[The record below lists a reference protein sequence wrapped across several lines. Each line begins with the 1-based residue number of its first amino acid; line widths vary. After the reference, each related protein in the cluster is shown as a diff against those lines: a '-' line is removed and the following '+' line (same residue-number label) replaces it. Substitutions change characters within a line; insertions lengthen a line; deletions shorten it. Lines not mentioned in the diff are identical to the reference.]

1 MNYSTSVLKRLK
13 RLKPPHLHRTAGT
26 VYPTAEAGGHY
37 GLPGNRN
44 NRKEIFR
51 RVGAVVL
58 FGLMLCFMMVMSWSG
73 PTTARAD
80 GPAMVLLDGTPKPQ
94 PDPTPTPHPPAGG
107 VVTSIQK
114 IIHNLKFD
122 SSKISEA
129 LSKVFT
135 SAAENSEEERVAEL
149 QTWNGVL
156 SQLVQSPIAN
166 AYAAIARSSLK
177 VAGSLAIALFILRL
191 AMYQW
196 NKLLGSED
204 SPLQVLGDWLTAG
217 VLAVASGPFLDL
229 IVRLGWWTM
238 AAVLG
243 ETGTLARTFIQSMAA
258 PSFSSVIVSTVPGG
272 MIIQAILSIALGIGS
287 LLALAAMLFA
297 FGVAQATLYSLA
309 AIGPSVAVASVIP
322 EMKWLRSLWIKGA
335 VLVALMPIMAGG
347 IFKAGI
353 GVAASTVSL
362 GGMMSGVFRVL
373 WLFGAAGLLL
383 SVTGILFRITLGAA
397 GEAVQKMWDVAKG
410 IAGTVALVGA
420 AVATGGAAGIGAG
433 AGAGAT
439 ATTVGTGTGTGEA
452 LAAGG
457 NGGGLGGGGTGGL
470 NSAMGS
476 LDKASTMNTMSNMF
490 QSMGLPQH
498 SRVAS
503 GLARGYELDARRADL
518 ATRISNFGGGG
529 VNNNNNQGSSLG
541 VDGLS
546 SRAAEKMLE
555 GFGGSADELKQVF
568 PTIGTKLEHAGF
580 PSVSAAANQYPREL
594 GQMARLYQ
602 ADPDRYNSAP
612 FSLELLPSCRFRMT
626 VYTLPL

>member
-1 MNYSTSVLKRLK
+1 MR
-13 RLKPPHLHRTAGT
+13 
-26 VYPTAEAGGHY
+26 
-37 GLPGNRN
+37 NRN

-51 RVGAVVL
+51 RVGAVFL

-73 PTTARAD
+73 PGTARAD
-80 GPAMVLLDGTPKPQ
+80 GPHMVLLDGTPEPQ
-94 PDPTPTPHPPAGG
+94 PDPTPTPQPPSGS

-243 ETGTLARTFIQSMAA
+243 ETGTLAGTFIQSMAA
-258 PSFSSVIVSTVPGG
+258 PSFSSVIVSAVPGG

-287 LLALAAMLFA
+287 LLALAAILFA

-433 AGAGAT
+433 VGAGTGAGAT
-439 ATTVGTGTGTGEA
+439 ATTIGTGTGTGEA

-503 GLARGYELDARRADL
+503 GLARGHELDARRADL

-529 VNNNNNQGSSLG
+529 GNNNNQGSSLG
-541 VDGLS
+541 IDGLS
-546 SRAAEKMLE
+546 ARAAEKMLE
-555 GFGGSADELKQVF
+555 GFGGSTDELKQVF
-568 PTIGTKLEHAGF
+568 PTIGTKLERAGF
-580 PSVSAAANQYPREL
+580 PSVSAAANQYPQEL
-594 GQMARLYQ
+594 GRMAQLYQ

-612 FSLELLPSCRFRMT
+612 DMLYALAQDSNATGMQGALSGRPI
-626 VYTLPL
+626 

>member
-1 MNYSTSVLKRLK
+1 MR
-13 RLKPPHLHRTAGT
+13 
-26 VYPTAEAGGHY
+26 
-37 GLPGNRN
+37 NRN

-51 RVGAVVL
+51 RVGAVFL

-73 PTTARAD
+73 PGTARAD
-80 GPAMVLLDGTPKPQ
+80 GPHMVLLDGTPEPQ
-94 PDPTPTPHPPAGG
+94 PDPTPTPQPPSGS

-258 PSFSSVIVSTVPGG
+258 PSFSSVIVSAVPGG

-287 LLALAAMLFA
+287 LLALAAILFA

-433 AGAGAT
+433 VGAGTGAGAT
-439 ATTVGTGTGTGEA
+439 ATTIGTGTGTGEA

-503 GLARGYELDARRADL
+503 GLARGHELDARRADL

-529 VNNNNNQGSSLG
+529 GNNNNQGSSLG
-541 VDGLS
+541 IDGLS
-546 SRAAEKMLE
+546 ARAAEKMLE
-555 GFGGSADELKQVF
+555 GFGGSTDELKQVF
-568 PTIGTKLEHAGF
+568 PTIGTKLERAGF
-580 PSVSAAANQYPREL
+580 PSVSAAANQYPQEL
-594 GQMARLYQ
+594 GRMAQLYQ

-612 FSLELLPSCRFRMT
+612 DMLYALAQDSNATGMQGALSGRPI
-626 VYTLPL
+626 

>member
-1 MNYSTSVLKRLK
+1 MR
-13 RLKPPHLHRTAGT
+13 
-26 VYPTAEAGGHY
+26 
-37 GLPGNRN
+37 NRN

-51 RVGAVVL
+51 RVGAVFL

-73 PTTARAD
+73 PGTARAD
-80 GPAMVLLDGTPKPQ
+80 GPHMVLLDGTPEPQ
-94 PDPTPTPHPPAGG
+94 PDPTPTPQPPSGS

-258 PSFSSVIVSTVPGG
+258 PSFSSVIVSAVPGG

-287 LLALAAMLFA
+287 LLALAAILFA

-433 AGAGAT
+433 VGAGTGAGAT
-439 ATTVGTGTGTGEA
+439 ATTIGTGTGTGEV

-503 GLARGYELDARRADL
+503 GLARGHELDARRADL

-529 VNNNNNQGSSLG
+529 GNNNNQGSSLG
-541 VDGLS
+541 IDGLS
-546 SRAAEKMLE
+546 ARAAEKMLE

-568 PTIGTKLEHAGF
+568 PTIGTKLERAGF
-580 PSVSAAANQYPREL
+580 PSESAAANQYPREL

-612 FSLELLPSCRFRMT
+612 DMLYALAQDSNATGMQGALSGRPI
-626 VYTLPL
+626 

>member
-1 MNYSTSVLKRLK
+1 MR
-13 RLKPPHLHRTAGT
+13 
-26 VYPTAEAGGHY
+26 
-37 GLPGNRN
+37 NRN

-51 RVGAVVL
+51 RVGAVFL

-73 PTTARAD
+73 PGTARAD
-80 GPAMVLLDGTPKPQ
+80 GPNMVLLDGTPEPQ
-94 PDPTPTPHPPAGG
+94 PDPTPTPQPPSGS

-258 PSFSSVIVSTVPGG
+258 PSFSSVIVSAVPGG

-287 LLALAAMLFA
+287 LLALAAILFA

-433 AGAGAT
+433 VGAGTGAGAT
-439 ATTVGTGTGTGEA
+439 ATTIGTGTGTGEA

-457 NGGGLGGGGTGGL
+457 NGGGLGGGGMGGL

-503 GLARGYELDARRADL
+503 GLARGHELDARRADL

-529 VNNNNNQGSSLG
+529 GNNNNQGSSLG
-541 VDGLS
+541 IDGLS
-546 SRAAEKMLE
+546 ARAAEKMLE
-555 GFGGSADELKQVF
+555 GFGGSTDELKQVF
-568 PTIGTKLEHAGF
+568 PTIGTKLERAGF
-580 PSVSAAANQYPREL
+580 PSVSAAANQYPQEL
-594 GQMARLYQ
+594 GRMAQLYQ

-612 FSLELLPSCRFRMT
+612 DMLYALAQDSNATGMQGALSGRPI
-626 VYTLPL
+626 

>member
-1 MNYSTSVLKRLK
+1 MNYITSVLKRLK

-26 VYPTAEAGGHY
+26 VYPTAEAVGHY

-51 RVGAVVL
+51 RVGAVVI

-73 PTTARAD
+73 PGTARAD
-80 GPAMVLLDGTPKPQ
+80 GPHMVLLDGTPEPQ
-94 PDPTPTPHPPAGG
+94 PDPTPTPQPPSGS

-156 SQLVQSPIAN
+156 SQLVQSPITN

-243 ETGTLARTFIQSMAA
+243 ETGTLAKTFIQSMAT

-397 GEAVQKMWDVAKG
+397 GEAVHKMWDVAKG
-410 IAGTVALVGA
+410 IAGTIALVGA
-420 AVATGGAAGIGAG
+420 AVATGGAAGVGAG
-433 AGAGAT
+433 VGAGTGAGAT

-498 SRVAS
+498 SRVAN
-503 GLARGYELDARRADL
+503 GLARGHELDARRADL

-529 VNNNNNQGSSLG
+529 GNNNNQGSSLG
-541 VDGLS
+541 IDGL
-546 SRAAEKMLE
+546 
-555 GFGGSADELKQVF
+555 
-568 PTIGTKLEHAGF
+568 
-580 PSVSAAANQYPREL
+580 
-594 GQMARLYQ
+594 
-602 ADPDRYNSAP
+602 
-612 FSLELLPSCRFRMT
+612 
-626 VYTLPL
+626 

>member
-1 MNYSTSVLKRLK
+1 MR
-13 RLKPPHLHRTAGT
+13 
-26 VYPTAEAGGHY
+26 
-37 GLPGNRN
+37 NRN

-51 RVGAVVL
+51 RVGAVFL

-73 PTTARAD
+73 PGTARAD
-80 GPAMVLLDGTPKPQ
+80 GPHMVLLDGTPEPQ
-94 PDPTPTPHPPAGG
+94 PDPTPTPQPPSGS

-258 PSFSSVIVSTVPGG
+258 PSFSSVIVSAVPGG

-287 LLALAAMLFA
+287 LLALAAILFA

-433 AGAGAT
+433 VGAGTGAGAT
-439 ATTVGTGTGTGEA
+439 ATTIGTGTGTGEA

-503 GLARGYELDARRADL
+503 GLARGHELDARRADL

-529 VNNNNNQGSSLG
+529 GNNNNQGSSLG
-541 VDGLS
+541 IDGLS
-546 SRAAEKMLE
+546 ARAAEKMLE

-568 PTIGTKLEHAGF
+568 PTIGTKLERAGF
-580 PSVSAAANQYPREL
+580 PSVSAAANQYPQEL
-594 GQMARLYQ
+594 GRMAQLYQ

-612 FSLELLPSCRFRMT
+612 DMLYALAQDSNATGMQGALSGRPI
-626 VYTLPL
+626 

>member
-1 MNYSTSVLKRLK
+1 
-13 RLKPPHLHRTAGT
+13 
-26 VYPTAEAGGHY
+26 
-37 GLPGNRN
+37 
-44 NRKEIFR
+44 
-51 RVGAVVL
+51 
-58 FGLMLCFMMVMSWSG
+58 
-73 PTTARAD
+73 
-80 GPAMVLLDGTPKPQ
+80 
-94 PDPTPTPHPPAGG
+94 

-129 LSKVFT
+129 LSRVFT
-135 SAAENSEEERVAEL
+135 SAAENSEEERAAEL
-149 QTWNGVL
+149 QTWSTVL
-156 SQLVQSPIAN
+156 SQLVQSPIAS
-166 AYAAIARSSLK
+166 AYSAIARSSLK

-243 ETGTLARTFIQSMAA
+243 ETGTLAGTFIQSMAA
-258 PSFSSVIVSTVPGG
+258 PSFSSVIVSAVPGG

-410 IAGTVALVGA
+410 VVGTIALVGA
-420 AVATGGAAGIGAG
+420 AAATGGAAGIGAG
-433 AGAGAT
+433 AGAGTGMT

-452 LAAGG
+452 LTAGGGGALGGG
-457 NGGGLGGGGTGGL
+457 NGMGGL
-470 NSAMGS
+470 NGALGS
-476 LDKASTMNTMSNMF
+476 LDKASTMNTMSNVF
-490 QSMGLPQH
+490 QTMGLPQH
-498 SRVAS
+498 SRVAN
-503 GLARGYELDARRADL
+503 GLARGHELDARRADL

-529 VNNNNNQGSSLG
+529 GNTNNNQGSSLG
-541 VDGLS
+541 IDGLS
-546 SRAAEKMLE
+546 ARAAEKMLE
-555 GFGGSADELKQVF
+555 GFGGSADELRQVF
-568 PTIGTKLEHAGF
+568 PTIGTKLERAGF
-580 PSVSAAANQYPREL
+580 PSVSAAANQYPQEL
-594 GQMARLYQ
+594 GRMAQLYQ

-612 FSLELLPSCRFRMT
+612 DMLYALAQDSNATGLQGALSGRPI
-626 VYTLPL
+626 

>member
-1 MNYSTSVLKRLK
+1 MR
-13 RLKPPHLHRTAGT
+13 
-26 VYPTAEAGGHY
+26 
-37 GLPGNRN
+37 NRN

-51 RVGAVVL
+51 RVGAVFL

-73 PTTARAD
+73 PGTARAD
-80 GPAMVLLDGTPKPQ
+80 GPHMVLLDGTPEPQ
-94 PDPTPTPHPPAGG
+94 PDPTPTPQPPSGS

-258 PSFSSVIVSTVPGG
+258 PSFSSVIVSAVPGG

-287 LLALAAMLFA
+287 LLALAAILFA

-433 AGAGAT
+433 VGAGTGAGAT
-439 ATTVGTGTGTGEA
+439 ATTIGTGTGTGEA

-503 GLARGYELDARRADL
+503 GLARGHELDARRADL

-529 VNNNNNQGSSLG
+529 GNNNNQGSSLG
-541 VDGLS
+541 IDGLS
-546 SRAAEKMLE
+546 ARAAEKMLE

-568 PTIGTKLEHAGF
+568 PTIGTKLERAGF
-580 PSVSAAANQYPREL
+580 PSESAAANQYPREL

-612 FSLELLPSCRFRMT
+612 DMLYALAQDSNATGMQGALSGRPI
-626 VYTLPL
+626 

>member
-1 MNYSTSVLKRLK
+1 MPKNS
-13 RLKPPHLHRTAGT
+13 
-26 VYPTAEAGGHY
+26 
-37 GLPGNRN
+37 
-44 NRKEIFR
+44 NRKEILG

-73 PTTARAD
+73 PTTAHAD
-80 GPAMVLLDGTPKPQ
+80 DPAMLLLDGTPPPQ
-94 PDPTPTPHPPAGG
+94 PDPTPTPQPPSGS

-114 IIHNLKFD
+114 VIHNLKFD

-129 LSKVFT
+129 LSRVFT
-135 SAAENSEEERVAEL
+135 SAAENSEEERAAEL
-149 QTWNGVL
+149 QTWSTVL

-166 AYAAIARSSLK
+166 AYSAIARSSLK

-243 ETGTLARTFIQSMAA
+243 ETGTLAGTFIHSMAA
-258 PSFSSVIVSTVPGG
+258 PSFGSVIVSAVPGG

-397 GEAVQKMWDVAKG
+397 GEAVQKMWDAAKVV
-410 IAGTVALVGA
+410 AGTVALVGA
-420 AVATGGAAGIGAG
+420 AVATGGAAGVGAG
-433 AGAGAT
+433 AGAGTGAT
-439 ATTVGTGTGTGEA
+439 ATALGTGTGTGEA

-457 NGGGLGGGGTGGL
+457 NGGGLGGVGMGGL

-476 LDKASTMNTMSNMF
+476 LDKASTMNTMSNIF
-490 QSMGLPQH
+490 QGMGLPQH

-503 GLARGYELDARRADL
+503 GLARGHELDARRADL

-529 VNNNNNQGSSLG
+529 GNTSNNQGSSLG
-541 VDGLS
+541 IDGLS

-555 GFGGSADELKQVF
+555 GFGGSADELRQVF
-568 PTIGTKLEHAGF
+568 PMIGSRLEHAGF
-580 PSVSAAANQYPREL
+580 PSVSAVANQYPQEL
-594 GQMARLYQ
+594 GRMAQLYQ
-602 ADPDRYNSAP
+602 ADPDRFNSAP
-612 FSLELLPSCRFRMT
+612 DMLYALAQEANATGMQGALSGRPI
-626 VYTLPL
+626 

>member
-1 MNYSTSVLKRLK
+1 MR
-13 RLKPPHLHRTAGT
+13 
-26 VYPTAEAGGHY
+26 
-37 GLPGNRN
+37 NRN

-51 RVGAVVL
+51 RVGAVFL

-73 PTTARAD
+73 PGTARAD
-80 GPAMVLLDGTPKPQ
+80 GPHMVLLDGTPEPQ
-94 PDPTPTPHPPAGG
+94 PDPTPTPQPPSGS

-258 PSFSSVIVSTVPGG
+258 PSFSSVIVSAVPGG

-309 AIGPSVAVASVIP
+309 AIGPSVAVASVIS

-397 GEAVQKMWDVAKG
+397 SEAVQKMWDVAKG

-420 AVATGGAAGIGAG
+420 AVATGGAAGPR
-433 AGAGAT
+433 AT
-439 ATTVGTGTGTGEA
+439 F
-452 LAAGG
+452 
-457 NGGGLGGGGTGGL
+457 
-470 NSAMGS
+470 SSPGS
-476 LDKASTMNTMSNMF
+476 T
-490 QSMGLPQH
+490 
-498 SRVAS
+498 
-503 GLARGYELDARRADL
+503 
-518 ATRISNFGGGG
+518 
-529 VNNNNNQGSSLG
+529 
-541 VDGLS
+541 
-546 SRAAEKMLE
+546 
-555 GFGGSADELKQVF
+555 
-568 PTIGTKLEHAGF
+568 
-580 PSVSAAANQYPREL
+580 
-594 GQMARLYQ
+594 
-602 ADPDRYNSAP
+602 
-612 FSLELLPSCRFRMT
+612 
-626 VYTLPL
+626 

>member
-1 MNYSTSVLKRLK
+1 MR
-13 RLKPPHLHRTAGT
+13 
-26 VYPTAEAGGHY
+26 
-37 GLPGNRN
+37 NRN

-51 RVGAVVL
+51 RVGAVFL

-73 PTTARAD
+73 PGTARAD
-80 GPAMVLLDGTPKPQ
+80 GPHMVLLDGTPEPQ
-94 PDPTPTPHPPAGG
+94 PDPTPTPQPPSGS

-243 ETGTLARTFIQSMAA
+243 ETGTLASTFIQSMAA
-258 PSFSSVIVSTVPGG
+258 PSFSSVIVSAVPGG

-287 LLALAAMLFA
+287 LLALAAILFA

-433 AGAGAT
+433 VGAGTGAGAT
-439 ATTVGTGTGTGEA
+439 ATTIGTGTGTGEA

-503 GLARGYELDARRADL
+503 GLARGHELDARRADL

-529 VNNNNNQGSSLG
+529 GNNNNQGSSLG
-541 VDGLS
+541 IDGLS
-546 SRAAEKMLE
+546 ARAAEKMLE
-555 GFGGSADELKQVF
+555 GFGGSTDELKQVF
-568 PTIGTKLEHAGF
+568 PTIGTKLERAGF
-580 PSVSAAANQYPREL
+580 PSVSAAANQYPQEL
-594 GQMARLYQ
+594 GRMAQLYQ

-612 FSLELLPSCRFRMT
+612 DMLYALAQDSNATGMQGALSGRPI
-626 VYTLPL
+626 

>member
-1 MNYSTSVLKRLK
+1 MR
-13 RLKPPHLHRTAGT
+13 
-26 VYPTAEAGGHY
+26 
-37 GLPGNRN
+37 NRN

-51 RVGAVVL
+51 RVGAVFL

-73 PTTARAD
+73 PDTARAD
-80 GPAMVLLDGTPKPQ
+80 GPNMVLLDGTPEPQ
-94 PDPTPTPHPPAGG
+94 PDPTPTPQPPSGS

-258 PSFSSVIVSTVPGG
+258 PSFSSVIVSAVPGG

-287 LLALAAMLFA
+287 LLALAAILFA

-433 AGAGAT
+433 VGAGTGAGAT
-439 ATTVGTGTGTGEA
+439 ATTIGTGTGTGEA

-503 GLARGYELDARRADL
+503 GLARGHELDARRADL

-529 VNNNNNQGSSLG
+529 GNNNNQGSSLG
-541 VDGLS
+541 IDGLS
-546 SRAAEKMLE
+546 ARAAEKMLE
-555 GFGGSADELKQVF
+555 GFGGSTDELKQVF
-568 PTIGTKLEHAGF
+568 PTIGTKLERAGF
-580 PSVSAAANQYPREL
+580 PSVSAAANQYPQEL
-594 GQMARLYQ
+594 GRMAQLYQ

-612 FSLELLPSCRFRMT
+612 DMLYALAQDSNATGMQGALSGRPI
-626 VYTLPL
+626 

>member
-1 MNYSTSVLKRLK
+1 MR
-13 RLKPPHLHRTAGT
+13 
-26 VYPTAEAGGHY
+26 
-37 GLPGNRN
+37 NRN

-51 RVGAVVL
+51 RVGAVFL

-73 PTTARAD
+73 PGTARAD
-80 GPAMVLLDGTPKPQ
+80 GPHMVLLDGTPEPQ
-94 PDPTPTPHPPAGG
+94 PDPTPTPQPPSGS

-258 PSFSSVIVSTVPGG
+258 PSFSSVIVSAVPGG

-287 LLALAAMLFA
+287 LLALAAILFA

-433 AGAGAT
+433 VGAGTGAGAT
-439 ATTVGTGTGTGEA
+439 ATTIGTGTGTGEA

-503 GLARGYELDARRADL
+503 GLARGHELDARRADL

-529 VNNNNNQGSSLG
+529 GNNNNQGSSLG
-541 VDGLS
+541 IDGLS
-546 SRAAEKMLE
+546 ARAAEKMLE

-568 PTIGTKLEHAGF
+568 PTIGTKLERAGF
-580 PSVSAAANQYPREL
+580 PSMSAAANQYPQEL
-594 GQMARLYQ
+594 GRMAQLYQ

-612 FSLELLPSCRFRMT
+612 DMLYALAQDSNATGMQGALSGRPI
-626 VYTLPL
+626 